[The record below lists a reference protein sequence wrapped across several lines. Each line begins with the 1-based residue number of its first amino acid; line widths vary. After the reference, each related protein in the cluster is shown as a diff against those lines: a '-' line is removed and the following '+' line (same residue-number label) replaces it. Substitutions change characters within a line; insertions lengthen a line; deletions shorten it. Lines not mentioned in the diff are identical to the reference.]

1 MRTAPHQPQVDR
13 LEIDQLTCW
22 RLRTAHAELLVA
34 QQGAQILNYRRHDEP
49 PLIWLS
55 PQAAYQRGQGVRGGV
70 PVCWPWFG
78 NLQRNPPAVQAMYQ
92 QPAQAP
98 AHGLVRSLD
107 WQLLGIDSQ
116 DDGVQLE
123 FFYDSAAQPLAD
135 WPHAAE
141 LRLRIR
147 LDERLHLELH
157 SRNMGDTPLAISQ
170 ALHSYFAVSDIR
182 QVSVEGLHG
191 CRYIDTLEDWQ
202 TRHQQ
207 EGALC
212 FNGETDRIYLDTP
225 NQLSILDLAWQRR
238 IHLHSSGSNSAVL
251 WNPWIDKAQ
260 HLSQFAAEDWQGMLC
275 IEHANV
281 MDDIRVLAAGEQHQ
295 LKLSLWSEALSQ

>member
-1 MRTAPHQPQVDR
+1 MARSHVER
-13 LEIDQLTCW
+13 LELDELTCW
-22 RLRTAHAELLVA
+22 RARVGARELLIS
-34 QQGAQILNYRRHDEP
+34 QQGAQILSYQEDDQP

-55 PQAAYQRGQGVRGGV
+55 EQAAYKRGQGVRGGV

-92 QPAQAP
+92 QPAQSP

-147 LDERLHLELH
+147 LDERLHFELH

-191 CRYIDTLEDWQ
+191 CNYIDTLEDWQ

-212 FNGETDRIYLDTP
+212 FSGETDRIYLGTP
-225 NQLSILDLAWQRR
+225 NELSILDPAWQRR
-238 IHLHSSGSNSAVL
+238 IQLSSSGSDSAVL

-260 HLSQFAAEDWQGMLC
+260 RLSQFAADAWQGMLC

-295 LKLSLWSEALSQ
+295 LTVSLWSETVNP